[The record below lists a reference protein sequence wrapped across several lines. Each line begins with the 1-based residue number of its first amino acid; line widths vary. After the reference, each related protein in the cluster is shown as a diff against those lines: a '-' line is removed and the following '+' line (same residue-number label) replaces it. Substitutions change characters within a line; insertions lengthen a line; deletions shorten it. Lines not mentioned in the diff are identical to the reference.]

1 MHNLTPKIESTLIPV
16 FTAEIGGVAMPVV
29 NARDLHD
36 FLELKSNYSDWIKKR
51 VTVYKFIENEDF
63 SLISENTE
71 IKTGRGGDRR
81 SIDCL
86 LTQDMARR
94 SLGCSKEMTRAGWSE
109 NTSSTAN
116 AKYTN
121 VA

>member
-1 MHNLTPKIESTLIPV
+1 MRNLTPNTESTLIPV

-86 LTQDMARR
+86 LTLDMAKE
-94 SLGCSKEMTRAGWSE
+94 LGMLERNDKGRMVR
-109 NTSSTAN
+109 
-116 AKYTN
+116 KYFIDCELKIH
-121 VA
+121 